1 MGREDFQLTDR
12 GREVLASNP
21 AAIDVA
27 FLKKQFAEFSDFTKL
42 RLKHQHAA
50 EELPAIYNAADGTWN
65 LRTGVEERVRGK
77 LELAIP
83 NEETRHAALSFLAF
97 AMDNADQERS
107 NAWYISERRRGLR
120 LIAGRWIA
128 CGIAG
133 SHIQVSVIGPVRD
146 EVRAA
151 LGADAEGDYEFKQ
164 IPGGMLLRFPAA
176 HAAEALSLLKDGLA
190 SFIEVAMAS
199 VRRSV
204 SLENHVPEAVAY
216 MGAVLGRELPQP
228 IAEPDL
234 ANQPDRGADEED
246 KSASREPFVRG
257 RAPIFELGQRSIA
270 SLMDEIEREVIA
282 LPDLQRPFVW
292 EDTGVR
298 QLLDSLFVGFPVGT
312 LVFWHTSYD
321 KEARAFGRIDRGC
334 APRPSLSMASSASRH
349 FMLLCGGSMSSAK
362 TARPAKDQDRVPAT
376 RRSI

>member
-1 MGREDFQLTDR
+1 MAVPDFQALMLPLLRFTSDGQQHTYAEAVEPLALELQLSEDERTEEIRSGGTRLRNRIGWTATYLRKAGLLQAVGPGRFQLTDR

-120 LIAGRWIA
+120 LIAGRRIA
-128 CGIAG
+128 CEIAG

-151 LGADAEGDYEFKQ
+151 LGADAEGD
-164 IPGGMLLRFPAA
+164 
-176 HAAEALSLLKDGLA
+176 
-190 SFIEVAMAS
+190 
-199 VRRSV
+199 
-204 SLENHVPEAVAY
+204 
-216 MGAVLGRELPQP
+216 
-228 IAEPDL
+228 
-234 ANQPDRGADEED
+234 
-246 KSASREPFVRG
+246 
-257 RAPIFELGQRSIA
+257 
-270 SLMDEIEREVIA
+270 
-282 LPDLQRPFVW
+282 
-292 EDTGVR
+292 
-298 QLLDSLFVGFPVGT
+298 
-312 LVFWHTSYD
+312 
-321 KEARAFGRIDRGC
+321 
-334 APRPSLSMASSASRH
+334 
-349 FMLLCGGSMSSAK
+349 
-362 TARPAKDQDRVPAT
+362 
-376 RRSI
+376 